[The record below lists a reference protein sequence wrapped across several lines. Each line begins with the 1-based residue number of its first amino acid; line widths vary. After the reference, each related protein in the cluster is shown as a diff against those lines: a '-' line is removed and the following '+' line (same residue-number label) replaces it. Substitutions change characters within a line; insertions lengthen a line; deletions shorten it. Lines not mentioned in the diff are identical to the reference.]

1 MSKFRELIES
11 IIKEMAY
18 PSNFDLRYF
27 STIPTFK
34 DRIQYCKDRLKL
46 LGNGSSRIAF
56 QVDDKKVLKIA
67 KNSKGIAQNIK
78 EEDWGRNQYG
88 CFAEIYEADYDN
100 HTWIE
105 MELARKATA
114 KDFVNHFGVNL
125 MEFTNVLHYM
135 FNQYSNRSNYWFS
148 EEEKI
153 KLDHFF
159 NENIY
164 NEQNEELYNLYHYM
178 LDYQP
183 DKASINDWTVKSNW
197 GVVNRNGEEW
207 LVIIDDGFNEE
218 VSSKYYRR

>member
-1 MSKFRELIES
+1 MKFRELVES
-11 IIKEMAY
+11 IIQEMAY
-18 PSNFDLRYF
+18 PTNFDLRYF

-34 DRIQYCKDRLKL
+34 ARIQYCKERLKL

-67 KNSKGIAQNIK
+67 KNQKGIAQNIK

-114 KDFVNHFGVNL
+114 RDFMEHFGVNIYEL
-125 MEFTNVLHYM
+125 QDILHYM

-148 EEEKI
+148 DEEKI

-159 NENIY
+159 NEHIY

-183 DKASINDWTVKSNW
+183 DKASINDWSVKQNW
-197 GVVNRNGEEW
+197 GVVNRNGNEF

-218 VSSKYYRR
+218 VSSSYYRR

>member
-1 MSKFRELIES
+1 MSKFRELVES

-67 KNSKGIAQNIK
+67 KNSKGIAQNMK

-88 CFAEIYEADYDN
+88 CFAEIYEADTNN
-100 HTWIE
+100 HLWIE
-105 MELARKATA
+105 MELARKATNQ
-114 KDFVNHFGVNL
+114 DF
-125 MEFTNVLHYM
+125 
-135 FNQYSNRSNYWFS
+135 
-148 EEEKI
+148 
-153 KLDHFF
+153 LDHFDCHVTHLSDILPFIYNQYGYKKYQFTQQELKDTEEFF
-159 NENIY
+159 NSHIY

-183 DKASINDWTVKSNW
+183 DKSSINDWTVKSNW
-197 GVVNRNGEEW
+197 GVVNRNGKEW
-207 LVIIDDGFNEE
+207 LVIIDDGFDEQ
-218 VSSKYYRR
+218 VSNSYYRR